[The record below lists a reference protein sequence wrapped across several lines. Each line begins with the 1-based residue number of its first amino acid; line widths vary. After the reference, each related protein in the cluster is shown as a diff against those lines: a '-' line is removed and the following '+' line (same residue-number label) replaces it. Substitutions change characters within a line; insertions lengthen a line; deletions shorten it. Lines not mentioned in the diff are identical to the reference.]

1 MLWTLCP
8 VVIRS
13 CWTYLLQW
21 KILGCE
27 VFCPQS
33 PQHLLR
39 AVLCGDPISRASP
52 PPRRCFLPEIPRV
65 FCFLCLSPKSQK
77 TVCVLS
83 FVCKQLQVKSIWG
96 RLHLRCVEAGNE
108 LGNLFPTHTRHW
120 WPIAEDVF
128 MRKDVQ
134 NTSGQHRAYAS
145 IKFWIPVCFYPATVA
160 MSIKGQASYCTEA
173 VLQSEIKHASAT
185 IKLWGASWL
194 SEVMQG
200 QYWSWNDKIK
210 GEKASEVAQAL
221 QRSMSPWA
229 ARECCMWR
237 AIRHLWS
244 YCALWNQF
252 SPCFGFESCAVVQTA
267 IVKLSMN
274 MLSGAAERQVPT
286 L

>member
-8 VVIRS
+8 VVVRS

-27 VFCPQS
+27 VFCLQS

-39 AVLCGDPISRASP
+39 PVLCGDPISRAP

-65 FCFLCLSPKSQK
+65 FCFLCLYPKSQK
-77 TVCVLS
+77 TVCVLFS
-83 FVCKQLQVKSIWG
+83 LQAVAGKKHMGPTTFTLRGSWKRAGELISDPHTALVAYCWG
-96 RLHLRCVEAGNE
+96 CLSAQGCPKHFWPASSLRLA
-108 LGNLFPTHTRHW
+108 
-120 WPIAEDVF
+120 
-128 MRKDVQ
+128 
-134 NTSGQHRAYAS
+134 
-145 IKFWIPVCFYPATVA
+145 IKFWIPVCFYPAAVA

-252 SPCFGFESCAVVQTA
+252 SPCFGFGSCAVVMQTA
-267 IVKLSMN
+267 IVKLSVD